1 MTSAFIDS
9 HGSTPE
15 HAGITAIG
23 CNAARSVRKDVILL
37 CHGGPISMPD
47 DARYILDRCK
57 GLHGFY
63 GASSMERLP
72 AEAAIARQTADFK
85 AVTLG
90 GEKTKPKKKKG

>member
-1 MTSAFIDS
+1 ILS
-9 HGSTPE
+9 H
-15 HAGITAIG
+15 A
-23 CNAARSVRKDVILL
+23 
-37 CHGGPISMPD
+37 
-47 DARYILDRCK
+47 K

-90 GEKTKPKKKKG
+90 DDRAPAKKKKG

>member
-1 MTSAFIDS
+1 
-9 HGSTPE
+9 
-15 HAGITAIG
+15 
-23 CNAARSVRKDVILL
+23 VRKDVILL